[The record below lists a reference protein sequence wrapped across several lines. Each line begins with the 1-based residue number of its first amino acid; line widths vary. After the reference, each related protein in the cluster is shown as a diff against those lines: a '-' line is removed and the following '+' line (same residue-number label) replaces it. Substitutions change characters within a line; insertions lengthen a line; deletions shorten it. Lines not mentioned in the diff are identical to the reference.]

1 MDKKDVRILVV
12 DDEPMMAD
20 SLKQNLIEE
29 GYSVDIAATGTEAIE
44 LFDQGGHHLAIC
56 DLYLPDMDG
65 LEVMRHIKDT
75 RPTHRSNCCYRP
87 WHGGQ
92 SSRSNARPGRL
103 ILWKRTTLNLKTLQ
117 RRIENA
123 LKQRELVTENAN
135 MRRQLSTRSEYFNI
149 IGSAKSMQTIYE
161 TIESVAKSDANVLI
175 VGESGTGKE
184 LIANAIHYQSLRSK
198 KPFIKVNCAALPKEL
213 IESELFGHTK
223 GAFTGAHAEKEG
235 LVQHAAGGSLMLD
248 EIAEMPVELQPKLL
262 RVLQERSYRKIGSEK
277 TYAVDFRLISST
289 NRPPADAIRDGLLR
303 DDLFYRISTITIHV
317 PPLRERNEDIQLLTE
332 HFLHMYT
339 QKYDRQIAGC
349 FPGSIPK
356 IVWPWWPGNV
366 RELQN
371 VIERAV
377 LLAKGNRIEPVD
389 LPFDNGSLP
398 EGSPAGL
405 GWDVPP
411 NMTLEDIERL
421 VIEKTLQRT
430 GGNKQAAANLLGIY
444 RPRLY
449 SKIRKYN
456 IDVASSNVRLNNFI
470 PTCQPL
476 NETELEVGPLI
487 GGRLQ
492 SIDAL
497 RGIAAL
503 GVVLYHAVLQ
513 TPNLVPNNF
522 FRWPVNLLQFVS
534 SFGYIGVFLFFVIS
548 GFCIHLQW
556 AKSRAAGKPSRFS
569 LEPSGDAEFAGFILL
584 T

>member
-1 MDKKDVRILVV
+1 VEKKDVRILVV
-12 DDEPMMAD
+12 DDEPTMAD

-29 GYSVDIAATGTEAIE
+29 GYSVDTAATGAEAIE

-56 DLYLPDMDG
+56 DLQLPDIDG
-65 LEVMRHIKDT
+65 LEVMRHIKDA
-75 RPTHRSNCCYRP
+75 RPTTEVIVVTG
-87 WHGGQ
+87 HGSIPKAVEATKAG
-92 SSRSNARPGRL
+92 AFDFVDKPFDFEE
-103 ILWKRTTLNLKTLQ
+103 LQ
-117 RRIENA
+117 LRVENA
-123 LKQRELVTENAN
+123 LKQRELLTENAN
-135 MRRQLSTRSEYFNI
+135 MRRQLSTRAEYFNI
-149 IGSAKSMQTIYE
+149 IGSSKPMQTIYE

-184 LIANAIHYQSLRSK
+184 LIANAIHYNSLRAR

-223 GAFTGAHAEKEG
+223 GAFTGAHADKEG

-317 PPLRERNEDIQLLTE
+317 PPLRDRSEDIQLLTE
-332 HFLHMYT
+332 HFLHMYA
-339 QKYDRQIAGC
+339 QKYDRAIGGVSQAAYQRLFGHA
-349 FPGSIPK
+349 
-356 IVWPWWPGNV
+356 WPGNV

-377 LLAKGNRIEPVD
+377 LLAKGNRVEPVD

-398 EGSPAGL
+398 EGAPAGT

-456 IDVASSNVRLNNFI
+456 IDVA
-470 PTCQPL
+470 
-476 NETELEVGPLI
+476 
-487 GGRLQ
+487 
-492 SIDAL
+492 AL
-497 RGIAAL
+497 
-503 GVVLYHAVLQ
+503 
-513 TPNLVPNNF
+513 
-522 FRWPVNLLQFVS
+522 VS
-534 SFGYIGVFLFFVIS
+534 
-548 GFCIHLQW
+548 
-556 AKSRAAGKPSRFS
+556 A
-569 LEPSGDAEFAGFILL
+569 
-584 T
+584 

>member
-1 MDKKDVRILVV
+1 MEKKDVRILVV
-12 DDEPMMAD
+12 DDEESTTDA
-20 SLKQNLIEE
+20 LKLNLMEE
-29 GYSVDIAATGTEAIE
+29 GYTVDAAGTGGQAIE

-56 DLYLPDMDG
+56 DLQLPDMDG
-65 LEVMRHIKDT
+65 LEVMRHMKD
-75 RPTHRSNCCYRP
+75 
-87 WHGGQ
+87 
-92 SSRSNARPGRL
+92 ARPNTEVIVVTAHG
-103 ILWKRTTLNLKTLQ
+103 TTRKAVEATKAGAFDFVDKPLDFEELGLRVQ
-117 RRIENA
+117 NA
-123 LKQRELVTENAN
+123 LKHRELIDENAEL
-135 MRRQLSTRSEYFNI
+135 RGKLSARKEYFNI
-149 IGSAKSMQTIYE
+149 IGSSKPMQTIYD
-161 TIESVAKSDANVLI
+161 TIEAVAKSDANVLI

-184 LIANAIHYQSLRSK
+184 LIANAIHYNSLRAR

-223 GAFTGAHAEKEG
+223 GAFTGAHADKEG

-317 PPLRERNEDIQLLTE
+317 PPLRDRSEDIQLLTE
-332 HFLHMYT
+332 HFLHMYA
-339 QKYDRQIAGC
+339 QKYERPIDAVSQAAYQRLFGHA
-349 FPGSIPK
+349 
-356 IVWPWWPGNV
+356 WPGNV

-377 LLAKGNRIEPVD
+377 LLAKGNKIEPVD

-398 EGSPAGL
+398 EGSPPGA
-405 GWDVPP
+405 GWDVPA

-456 IDVASSNVRLNNFI
+456 IDVA
-470 PTCQPL
+470 
-476 NETELEVGPLI
+476 G
-487 GGRLQ
+487 
-492 SIDAL
+492 
-497 RGIAAL
+497 
-503 GVVLYHAVLQ
+503 
-513 TPNLVPNNF
+513 LV
-522 FRWPVNLLQFVS
+522 S
-534 SFGYIGVFLFFVIS
+534 
-548 GFCIHLQW
+548 
-556 AKSRAAGKPSRFS
+556 A
-569 LEPSGDAEFAGFILL
+569 
-584 T
+584 

>member
-12 DDEPMMAD
+12 DDEESTAD
-20 SLKQNLIEE
+20 SLRLNLMEE
-29 GYSVDIAATGTEAIE
+29 GYSVDTAGTGGQAIE

-56 DLYLPDMDG
+56 DLQLPDMDG
-65 LEVMRHIKDT
+65 LEVMRHMKD
-75 RPTHRSNCCYRP
+75 
-87 WHGGQ
+87 
-92 SSRSNARPGRL
+92 ARPNTEV
-103 ILWKRTTLNLKTLQ
+103 ILVTAHGTTPRVVEATKAGAFDFVDKPLDFEELSIRVQ
-117 RRIENA
+117 NA
-123 LKQRELVTENAN
+123 LKHRELIDENAN
-135 MRRQLSTRSEYFNI
+135 LRRQMSTRSEYSNM
-149 IGSAKSMQTIYE
+149 IGSSKSMQTIYE
-161 TIESVAKSDANVLI
+161 TIDAVAKSDANVLI

-184 LIANAIHYQSLRSK
+184 LIANAIHYKSLRQR

-223 GAFTGAHAEKEG
+223 GAFTGAHADKEG

-317 PPLRERNEDIQLLTE
+317 PPLRDRNEDIQLLTE
-332 HFLHMYT
+332 HFLRMYA
-339 QKYDRQIAGC
+339 QKYERQITGVSQAAYQRLFGHT
-349 FPGSIPK
+349 
-356 IVWPWWPGNV
+356 WPGNV

-377 LLAKGNRIEPVD
+377 LLAKGNRVEPVD

-398 EGSPAGL
+398 EGTAAGT

-456 IDVASSNVRLNNFI
+456 IDVSGLAS
-470 PTCQPL
+470 
-476 NETELEVGPLI
+476 
-487 GGRLQ
+487 
-492 SIDAL
+492 A
-497 RGIAAL
+497 
-503 GVVLYHAVLQ
+503 
-513 TPNLVPNNF
+513 
-522 FRWPVNLLQFVS
+522 
-534 SFGYIGVFLFFVIS
+534 
-548 GFCIHLQW
+548 
-556 AKSRAAGKPSRFS
+556 
-569 LEPSGDAEFAGFILL
+569 
-584 T
+584 